1 MTGAALK
8 QIRTRWGLLQREM
21 AERVGVTSNTI
32 ARYERGELPIPE
44 TLARLVTL
52 LAQQNRSRRKG

>member
-1 MTGAALK
+1 
-8 QIRTRWGLLQREM
+8 LQREL

-52 LAQQNRSRRKG
+52 LVQQNRSQRKGQR